1 MLIFVDN
8 KAKIPV
14 GEPGTPKPAT
24 SHMRKAVTTKNVTL
38 KIQSLLLF
46 TYLFPG
52 HV

>member
-24 SHMRKAVTTKNVTL
+24 SPQGMCNVRYFYFSFL
-38 KIQSLLLF
+38 RIAGLRNPEQ
-46 TYLFPG
+46 
-52 HV
+52 